1 MPVRG
6 SVFGPTRRRL
16 TTRRLLLATLG
27 FAALVLTPGAAAGDP
42 AANLLTKYQPVTV
55 FHPREAFRPTTVESF
70 VADANLEAATGPG
83 TWVLVDPAPT
93 PAKLPKTAVPVRRLN
108 QRACFAGSG
117 PAALQCY
124 VNASADNTRSIV
136 YGRVVKERDAT
147 VIQYW
152 YFYYHNLY
160 TYPFRTPGLP
170 PGALWQAHEGDWE
183 LVNVVLGR
191 TGQPSYVA
199 YSQHCTGERRPW
211 SKTRRR
217 GGSHP
222 VVYVA
227 LGSHAHYRSAGVHSI
242 PRTCFPSQILD
253 LFRQAGLR
261 LPADVTGNGVVAGP
275 RGTGSAATSIRRI
288 SSTSP
293 AWIAFPGFWGEAQY
307 FNSPL
312 TGTVPFGT
320 SPRGP
325 AFRPV
330 WRAPLATLARWRRG

>member
-1 MPVRG
+1 M
-6 SVFGPTRRRL
+6 
-16 TTRRLLLATLG
+16 
-27 FAALVLTPGAAAGDP
+27 
-42 AANLLTKYQPVTV
+42 TV

-191 TGQPSYVA
+191 TGEPSYVA

-227 LGSHAHYRSAGVHSI
+227 LGSHAHPKRRRPLDSAVVLPVANPRPLSAGRPAPASGRDRQRRRSGPARDRFRSDVD
-242 PRTCFPSQILD
+242 PAD
-253 LFRQAGLR
+253 LFDLARLDR
-261 LPADVTGNGVVAGP
+261 LPWLLG
-275 RGTGSAATSIRRI
+275 
-288 SSTSP
+288 
-293 AWIAFPGFWGEAQY
+293 
-307 FNSPL
+307 
-312 TGTVPFGT
+312 
-320 SPRGP
+320 
-325 AFRPV
+325 
-330 WRAPLATLARWRRG
+330 